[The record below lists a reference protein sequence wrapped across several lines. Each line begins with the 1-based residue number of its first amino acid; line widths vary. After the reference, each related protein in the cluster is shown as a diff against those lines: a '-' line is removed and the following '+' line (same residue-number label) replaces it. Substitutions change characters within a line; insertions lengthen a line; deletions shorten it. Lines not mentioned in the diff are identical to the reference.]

1 MRKYYPSFLDKKT
14 GLEIQ
19 STPLAQLGSVF
30 TQVLFVASLGFL
42 GFRMVERYGT
52 DWLMDPLNYL
62 AYRVRNEVDFILIL
76 TLMTVGGGI
85 AVGLIYV
92 GVVSRVGNWVHDGIA
107 RWQHHHRQKGE
118 AE

>member
-30 TQVLFVASLGFL
+30 TQVLFVAALGFL
-42 GFRMVERYGT
+42 GFRLTNRYGT
-52 DWLMDPLNYL
+52 DWMTDPINAL
-62 AYRVRNEVDFILIL
+62 AYKVRNELDFVLIL
-76 TLMTVGGGI
+76 TVATVVGGI
-85 AVGLIYV
+85 VVGLIYV

-107 RWQHHHRQKGE
+107 RWQHHCRQKRE
-118 AE
+118 TE